1 MQLYKKSL
9 HNYPK
14 LLSLTTLQP
23 EEFMEVLSYFTPL
36 WQAYYQR
43 YDLQG
48 KPRCLPKFDEHA
60 SISLSGSGEKLFFIL
75 LYLKQNPTQEYQ
87 AAMFGMSQSK
97 VSQWVAVLL
106 PILQKALARMHALPY
121 EHSDKFYY
129 TLQAIAG
136 YLLCLDATE
145 RPIPRSTDYE
155 RQQYE
160 YSGKKKCHTVKN
172 NLITDHQG
180 NILYLSDTYPGS
192 IHDKTIADEMDCH
205 FAEGGLLLEDLGYL
219 GYEPE
224 GVSVLLPIKK
234 KKNTPLSK
242 EDKRYNRLLAQVRV
256 TIEHVNSGVKRLRI
270 VKEKIRLKRE
280 GIRHTVMQIACGLHN
295 LRNRFRKLS

>member
-1 MQLYKKSL
+1 MQL
-9 HNYPK
+9 
-14 LLSLTTLQP
+14 
-23 EEFMEVLSYFTPL
+23 LSYFTPL

-48 KPRCLPKFDEHA
+48 KSRKLPKFDEHA

-75 LYLKQNPTQEYQ
+75 VYLKQNPTQEYQ
-87 AAMFGMSQSK
+87 AIMFALTQSK
-97 VSQWVAVLL
+97 VSQWVKILL
-106 PILQKALARMHALPY
+106 PILQKALARIQVLPY

-145 RPIPRSTDYE
+145 RPIPRSTDHE

-192 IHDKTIADEMDCH
+192 VHDKTIADEMDCQ
-205 FAEGGLLLEDLGYL
+205 FAEEGLLLEDLGYL
-219 GYEPE
+219 GYQPE
-224 GVSVLLPIKK
+224 KVTVLLPIKK
-234 KKNTPLSK
+234 KKNTPLSQEEK
-242 EDKRYNRLLAQVRV
+242 AYNRLLAQLRV

-280 GIRHTVMQIACGLHN
+280 GIRHTVMQIACGMHN